1 MFSKLFTPPKQPRKA
16 QLSDFLKPASS
27 FFGDITPPSSPA
39 QTFVERVSFTPS
51 PLATTAHHSEEFST
65 NENEQTAHPSN
76 CSCCPTCTREPE
88 GNSNPKKHGPTTFS
102 QLRSRFQDR
111 QYSVNLIYTQTGH
124 GRRGKDCTCGNQGCK
139 LRFQSQIGLVDRI
152 QDGLLANWGPSASRS
167 DRKNNLYV
175 DLLVGKQLNE
185 ATGKLEQ
192 NWIIDGQ
199 PVCYNFYLAARGYT
213 HEFVRRRRN
222 LMEKN
227 GSTIGSIN
235 DYMEATQRQ
244 STQPKKEHFLAW
256 LRNYAHTVGDHMPDE
271 NATVL
276 PYGKFEGVWSEYK
289 VEMDRRNEEWCC
301 YSYACRIFNEE
312 VPDIRLVRHKGAFV
326 CCKIC
331 TSYQM

>member
-1 MFSKLFTPPKQPRKA
+1 METQTSLEFTPWNFLQHTSMQLKGLLCFFFVLNENSMFSKLFTPPKQPRKA

-139 LRFQSQIGLVDRI
+139 LRFQS
-152 QDGLLANWGPSASRS
+152 
-167 DRKNNLYV
+167 
-175 DLLVGKQLNE
+175 
-185 ATGKLEQ
+185 
-192 NWIIDGQ
+192 
-199 PVCYNFYLAARGYT
+199 
-213 HEFVRRRRN
+213 
-222 LMEKN
+222 
-227 GSTIGSIN
+227 
-235 DYMEATQRQ
+235 
-244 STQPKKEHFLAW
+244 
-256 LRNYAHTVGDHMPDE
+256 
-271 NATVL
+271 
-276 PYGKFEGVWSEYK
+276 
-289 VEMDRRNEEWCC
+289 
-301 YSYACRIFNEE
+301 
-312 VPDIRLVRHKGAFV
+312 
-326 CCKIC
+326 
-331 TSYQM
+331 